1 MPKTLKNNS
10 YYILGLDTSVSQR
23 DVLKR
28 SKEIIN
34 RLKIDDL
41 PVYDLDLDIFE
52 DFRTEESVKEA
63 VQKLSTPKKRIKEY
77 FFWFQIADSV
87 DEQAAGL
94 LKSKNYA
101 EASQVWEHNSEK
113 DTAKSF
119 LYKKNLAILHC
130 LLLFK
135 KNSKTN
141 LTQSMKLWKELL
153 ESDKFWNAFAK
164 VYKLHDELGTS
175 QEIIDEFKSNAIS
188 YVADIYTE
196 LGHFHNDNSYVAESS
211 KILETKGA
219 ATEKTVL
226 NPIYQ
231 SIAEVVDQLE
241 SLKVSEDGLID
252 KKEAQTIKTLI
263 GKLQG
268 EFNKLIEIG
277 LYEDSQSKT
286 IRDRAAN
293 AIRVVVLDLH
303 NNLSET
309 DKALAL
315 MNVALKISGTAGLE
329 SKVKHDI
336 RVLEETKKN
345 AGLIA
350 PVANLVAE
358 EKFEEALRQI
368 ESDRK
373 KFSGN
378 AELQEFYDGQK
389 KLCISMLALN
399 KYKQAR
405 DYFDK
410 QQEDK
415 ARPLFDEA
423 GKLIHDNINLFNFN
437 KKVIDELVEEIKS
450 NMAKVNLNN
459 LSQFDE
465 YRNSYINL
473 AKEKFEGQLEH
484 GAFIVLVDAH
494 IYGGLTGFMKGARQ
508 KNNVANIL
516 YTLGWITIWFY
527 GIGLIFFIAGWV
539 YKNRNT

>member
-10 YYILGLDTSVSQR
+10 YHILGLDTSVSQR

-52 DFRTEESVKEA
+52 NFRTEESVKEA
-63 VQKLSTPKKRIKEY
+63 VQKLSAPKKRIKEY

-87 DEQAAGL
+87 DEQAAGI

-113 DTAKSF
+113 DTAKSL

-153 ESDKFWNAFAK
+153 DSDKFWNAFAK

-196 LGHFHNDNSYVAESS
+196 LGHFHNDNAYVAESS
-211 KILETKGA
+211 KILEAKGV

-241 SLKVSEDGLID
+241 SLKVSEDGMID

-277 LYEDSQSKT
+277 LYEDSQSKA

-309 DKALAL
+309 DKAIAL

-329 SKVKHDI
+329 LKVKHDI

-345 AGLIA
+345 AGLIS
-350 PVANLVAE
+350 PVADLVAA
-358 EKFEEALRQI
+358 EKYEEALKQV
-368 ESDRK
+368 ETDRK
-373 KFSGN
+373 KYSGN
-378 AELQEFYDGQK
+378 AELQEFYDNQK
-389 KLCISMLALN
+389 KLCITMLALI

-410 QQEDK
+410 QQEEAAK
-415 ARPLFDEA
+415 SLFEEA
-423 GKLIHDNINLFNFN
+423 GKLIHENINLFNFN

-450 NMAKVNLNN
+450 NMAKVSLSNLD
-459 LSQFDE
+459 QFDT

-473 AKEKFEGQLEH
+473 AKEKFEGQLEQT
-484 GAFIVLVDAH
+484 ALIVLVDAH
-494 IYGGLTGFMKGARQ
+494 IYGGLTGFMRGARQ

-527 GIGLIFFIAGWV
+527 WIGLIFFIAGLV

>member
-10 YYILGLDTSVSQR
+10 YHILGFDTSVSQR

-34 RLKIDDL
+34 RLKINDVL
-41 PVYDLDLDIFE
+41 VYDLDLDIFE

-63 VQKLSTPKKRIKEY
+63 VQKLSAPKNMIKEY

-87 DEQAAGL
+87 DEQAVGF
-94 LKSKNYA
+94 LKSKDYA
-101 EASQVWEHNSEK
+101 EASRVWEHNSEK
-113 DTAKSF
+113 DIAKSL

-141 LTQSMKLWKELL
+141 LTQSLKLWKELID
-153 ESDKFWNAFAK
+153 SDRFWSAFAK

-175 QEIIDEFKSNAIS
+175 QEIIDEFKLNAIS

-196 LGHFHNDNSYVAESS
+196 LGHFHNDNAYVAESS
-211 KILETKGA
+211 NILEAKGS

-231 SIAEVVDQLE
+231 SVAEVVDKLE
-241 SLKVSEDGLID
+241 SLKVGEDGKID
-252 KKEAQTIKTLI
+252 KEEAQTIKVLI

-303 NNLSET
+303 NNLNET
-309 DKALAL
+309 DKAIAL
-315 MNVALKISGTAGLE
+315 MNVALKIAGTSGTEA
-329 SKVKHDI
+329 KVKHDI

-345 AGLIA
+345 AGLVSPI
-350 PVANLVAE
+350 VNLIAE
-358 EKFEEALRQI
+358 EKFEEALNQI

-373 KFSGN
+373 KYSGN
-378 AELQEFYDGQK
+378 AELQEFYDTQK
-389 KLCISMLALN
+389 KLSITMMALK
-399 KYKQAR
+399 KYNQAR
-405 DYFDK
+405 EYFDK
-410 QQEDK
+410 QQENLAK
-415 ARPLFDEA
+415 PLFEEA
-423 GKLIHDNINLFNFN
+423 GNLIYANIGLYNFN
-437 KKVIDELVEEIKS
+437 KKVIEELVAEIKS
-450 NMAKVNLNN
+450 NMTKVNLRN
-459 LSQFDE
+459 LNQFDE

-473 AKEKFEGQLEH
+473 AKDKFEGQFEQWAL
-484 GAFIVLVDAH
+484 IILVDAN
-494 IYGGLTGFMKGARQ
+494 IYGGLTDFMKGARQ

-516 YTLGWITIWFY
+516 YTLGWLTVWFY